1 MDNQKP
7 SFPEEQL
14 SRKQYREQLAQK
26 RAAGQEEEGEGQT
39 RQQAMED
46 QEGQNREEKT
56 AVLKRKLNIAIVG
69 LIVAIIIVYLVLF
82 FVG

>member
-7 SFPEEQL
+7 PFPEEQL

-26 RAAGQEEEGEGQT
+26 RAAGQEEEGGEQT
-39 RQQAMED
+39 RQHYAQD
-46 QEGQNREEKT
+46 QEGKSREEKT

>member
-7 SFPEEQL
+7 PFPKEQL
-14 SRKQYREQLAQK
+14 SRKQYREQLAKK

-39 RQQAMED
+39 RQHYAQD

-56 AVLKRKLNIAIVG
+56 AVLKWKLNIAIVG